1 MNNVK
6 AMLQIITQKYLLDS
20 THRSN
25 NELATIESIPVPE
38 LEVTPDI
45 GLLHPLL
52 VNKESGMKFA
62 LNPKECKYCEILDT
76 ASNYCFHVSL
86 NHLVSSFIQR
96 LELEAIT

>member
-20 THRSN
+20 THTDN
-25 NELATIESIPVPE
+25 TKLAAIESIPMPE

-52 VNKESGMKFA
+52 VNEDAGMKFA

-76 ASNYCFHVSL
+76 ACILLFSSL
-86 NHLVSSFIQR
+86 
-96 LELEAIT
+96 A